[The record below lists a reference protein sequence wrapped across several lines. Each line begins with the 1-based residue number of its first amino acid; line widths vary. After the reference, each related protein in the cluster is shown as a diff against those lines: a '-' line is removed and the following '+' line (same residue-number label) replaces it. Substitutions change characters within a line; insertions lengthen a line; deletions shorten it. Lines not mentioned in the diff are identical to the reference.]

1 MYYAFS
7 KAVQKLHSESD
18 VFKDGLPIPEAATH
32 ALDPYCSTG
41 MSCVHLLLNI
51 LYSIGTILL
60 H

>member
-1 MYYAFS
+1 MHSVRLFKSSIVNLMCS
-7 KAVQKLHSESD
+7 KMVY
-18 VFKDGLPIPEAATH
+18 PTH